1 MKAALSPR
9 DNRKRVLLVDDHPVV
24 REGLTRVINQ
34 EDDLVVCAEA
44 QDAPRGL
51 AAVAAKRP
59 DVVVV
64 DISLEEGSGLDLIK
78 DIHAQHPKL
87 PILALSMHPE
97 SLYAERAIHA
107 GALGY
112 VMKRQP
118 VSDMIAAV
126 RKVLTGHVAVS
137 EEILARLVQTRRKEV
152 KSGGTTPADALSD
165 RELEVFRL
173 LGEGHN
179 TAEIA
184 TRLRVASTTV
194 QSYRAAIK
202 EKLGLRNA
210 TELVS
215 RAARFVATESG

>member
-1 MKAALSPR
+1 MKATLSAR

-78 DIHAQHPKL
+78 DIHAQHPTL

>member
-137 EEILARLVQTRRKEV
+137 EGILARLVQTRRKEV
-152 KSGGTTPADALSD
+152 KS
-165 RELEVFRL
+165 
-173 LGEGHN
+173 
-179 TAEIA
+179 
-184 TRLRVASTTV
+184 
-194 QSYRAAIK
+194 
-202 EKLGLRNA
+202 
-210 TELVS
+210 
-215 RAARFVATESG
+215 

>member
-1 MKAALSPR
+1 MKATLSAR

-78 DIHAQHPKL
+78 DIHAQHPTL

-97 SLYAERAIHA
+97 TLYAERAIHA